1 MGAVVLMPVG
11 EGITLLLASPST
23 TAMDCLL
30 SSTGGYGFLFRY
42 SLGD

>member
-1 MGAVVLMPVG
+1 MGAVVLTPVG
-11 EGITLLLASPST
+11 EGMTLLLVSPST

-30 SSTGGYGFLFRY
+30 SNTGGCGFLFRY

>member
-1 MGAVVLMPVG
+1 MGAVVLTPVG
-11 EGITLLLASPST
+11 EGMTPLLVSPST

-30 SSTGGYGFLFRY
+30 SSTGGCGFLFRY